1 MAPDSITAPWYGMVG
16 WLGDVVYKYKY
27 DESELEWNVSPFE
40 KRTCTRLAVGATL
53 ASANSRFTENTA
65 GQGSQPA
72 CTTNT
77 NYGEKGKGRREEQI
91 QGLCS
96 ACGVYAPLKKCISSS
111 TSSALCLHYLDAE
124 LGCTPHHSEPA
135 GTAANHEKVKRF
147 LYSSHFGFRI
157 VQNNVPKNLIRF

>member
-1 MAPDSITAPWYGMVG
+1 MECLFFCAFGSGCHVGICKQQVYGRYC
-16 WLGDVVYKYKY
+16 W
-27 DESELEWNVSPFE
+27 
-40 KRTCTRLAVGATL
+40 TR
-53 ASANSRFTENTA
+53 
-65 GQGSQPA
+65 QQPA